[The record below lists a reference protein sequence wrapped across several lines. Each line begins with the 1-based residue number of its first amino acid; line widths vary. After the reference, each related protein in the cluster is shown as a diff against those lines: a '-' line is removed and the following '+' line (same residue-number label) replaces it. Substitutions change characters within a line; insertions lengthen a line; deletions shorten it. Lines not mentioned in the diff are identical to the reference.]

1 MKKLMCLVTVLM
13 MISMFA
19 FSINSFSADEVNNN
33 ETTLVTN
40 QDETENEDINDED
53 FVDMDGHDDDLA
65 DEYYMEHGDED
76 DEDDEDNLA
85 TDDEMAYSS
94 GNPAPKESTYDE
106 VGSEMSS
113 PKTSDTDTYTAVV
126 LALLFGSVASVA
138 VYKLKK

>member
-1 MKKLMCLVTVLM
+1 MCLVIVIMTL
-13 MISMFA
+13 SMFV

-65 DEYYMEHGDED
+65 DEYYREHG

-94 GNPAPKESTYDE
+94 GNPAPKESTSDE

-113 PKTSDTDTYTAVV
+113 PKTGNEGTYTAVV

>member
-19 FSINSFSADEVNNN
+19 FSINSFSADEVDNQD
-33 ETTLVTN
+33 TSIVTN
-40 QDETENEDINDED
+40 ENNAENYGEDKVLLTDDIEGDATVDE
-53 FVDMDGHDDDLA
+53 
-65 DEYYMEHGDED
+65 
-76 DEDDEDNLA
+76 A

-94 GNPAPKESTYDE
+94 GNPAPKESTSDE

-126 LALLFGSVASVA
+126 LALLFGSAASVA

>member
-19 FSINSFSADEVNNN
+19 FSINSFSADEVDNQD
-33 ETTLVTN
+33 TSIVTN
-40 QDETENEDINDED
+40 ENNAENYGEDKVLLTDDIEGDATVDE
-53 FVDMDGHDDDLA
+53 
-65 DEYYMEHGDED
+65 
-76 DEDDEDNLA
+76 A

-94 GNPAPKESTYDE
+94 GNPAPKESTSDE

-113 PKTSDTDTYTAVV
+113 PKTSHTDTYTAVV

>member
-19 FSINSFSADEVNNN
+19 FSINSFSADEVDNQD
-33 ETTLVTN
+33 TSIVTN
-40 QDETENEDINDED
+40 ENNAKNYREDKVLLTDDIEGDATVDE
-53 FVDMDGHDDDLA
+53 
-65 DEYYMEHGDED
+65 
-76 DEDDEDNLA
+76 A

-94 GNPAPKESTYDE
+94 GNPAPKESTFDE

>member
-1 MKKLMCLVTVLM
+1 MKRLMCLVTVLM

-19 FSINSFSADEVNNN
+19 FSINSFSADEVD
-33 ETTLVTN
+33 N
-40 QDETENEDINDED
+40 QDTSIVANENNAENYGEDKVLLTDDIEGDATVDE
-53 FVDMDGHDDDLA
+53 
-65 DEYYMEHGDED
+65 
-76 DEDDEDNLA
+76 A

-94 GNPAPKESTYDE
+94 GNPAPKESTSDE

-113 PKTSDTDTYTAVV
+113 PKTGNEGTYTAVV

>member
-40 QDETENEDINDED
+40 QDDTENEDINDEN

-65 DEYYMEHGDED
+65 DEYYREHG

-85 TDDEMAYSS
+85 TDDEMAYAYDGNSS
-94 GNPAPKESTYDE
+94 TSDE
-106 VGSEMSS
+106 VGSEMNS

>member
-1 MKKLMCLVTVLM
+1 MKRLMCLVTVLM

-19 FSINSFSADEVNNN
+19 FSINSFSADEVD
-33 ETTLVTN
+33 N
-40 QDETENEDINDED
+40 QDTSIVANENNAENYGEDKVLLTDDTEGDATVDE
-53 FVDMDGHDDDLA
+53 
-65 DEYYMEHGDED
+65 
-76 DEDDEDNLA
+76 A

-94 GNPAPKESTYDE
+94 GNPAPKESTFDE

>member
-1 MKKLMCLVTVLM
+1 MKKLLYLFTVLM
-13 MISMFA
+13 MVFMFA
-19 FSINSFSADEVNNN
+19 FSINSFSADEVDNQD
-33 ETTLVTN
+33 TSIVTN
-40 QDETENEDINDED
+40 ENNAENYGEDKVLLTDDIEGDATVDE
-53 FVDMDGHDDDLA
+53 
-65 DEYYMEHGDED
+65 
-76 DEDDEDNLA
+76 A

-94 GNPAPKESTYDE
+94 GNPAPKESTSDE

>member
-19 FSINSFSADEVNNN
+19 FSINSFSADEVDNQD
-33 ETTLVTN
+33 TSIVTN
-40 QDETENEDINDED
+40 ENNAENYGEDKVLFTDDIEGDATVDE
-53 FVDMDGHDDDLA
+53 
-65 DEYYMEHGDED
+65 
-76 DEDDEDNLA
+76 A

-94 GNPAPKESTYDE
+94 GNPAPKESTSDE
-106 VGSEMSS
+106 IGSEMSS

>member
-19 FSINSFSADEVNNN
+19 FSINSFSADEVDNQD
-33 ETTLVTN
+33 TSIVTN
-40 QDETENEDINDED
+40 ENNAENYGEDKVLLTDDIEGDATVDE
-53 FVDMDGHDDDLA
+53 
-65 DEYYMEHGDED
+65 
-76 DEDDEDNLA
+76 A

-94 GNPAPKESTYDE
+94 GNPAPKESTSDE
-106 VGSEMSS
+106 IGSEMSS

>member
-19 FSINSFSADEVNNN
+19 FSINSFSADEVDNQD
-33 ETTLVTN
+33 TSIVTN
-40 QDETENEDINDED
+40 ENNAENYGEDKVLLTDDIEGDATVDE
-53 FVDMDGHDDDLA
+53 
-65 DEYYMEHGDED
+65 
-76 DEDDEDNLA
+76 A

-94 GNPAPKESTYDE
+94 GNPAPKESTSDE
-106 VGSEMSS
+106 VGSETNS

>member
-19 FSINSFSADEVNNN
+19 FSINSFSADEVDNQD
-33 ETTLVTN
+33 TSIVTN
-40 QDETENEDINDED
+40 ENNAENYGEDKVLFTDDIEGDATVDE
-53 FVDMDGHDDDLA
+53 
-65 DEYYMEHGDED
+65 
-76 DEDDEDNLA
+76 A

-94 GNPAPKESTYDE
+94 GNPAPKESTSDE
-106 VGSEMSS
+106 IGSEMSS

-138 VYKLKK
+138 DRKSVV

>member
-1 MKKLMCLVTVLM
+1 MKKLLYLFTVLM
-13 MISMFA
+13 MIFMFA
-19 FSINSFSADEVNNN
+19 FSINSFSADEVDNQD
-33 ETTLVTN
+33 TSMVTN
-40 QDETENEDINDED
+40 ENNAENYGEDKVLLTDDIEGDATVDE
-53 FVDMDGHDDDLA
+53 
-65 DEYYMEHGDED
+65 
-76 DEDDEDNLA
+76 A

-94 GNPAPKESTYDE
+94 GNTAPKESTSDE

>member
-19 FSINSFSADEVNNN
+19 FSINSFSADEVDNQDTSIVTNENN
-33 ETTLVTN
+33 EENYGEDKVLLTDDIEGDATV
-40 QDETENEDINDED
+40 DE
-53 FVDMDGHDDDLA
+53 
-65 DEYYMEHGDED
+65 
-76 DEDDEDNLA
+76 A

-94 GNPAPKESTYDE
+94 GNLAPKESTSDE

>member
-1 MKKLMCLVTVLM
+1 MKKLMCLVIVIMTL
-13 MISMFA
+13 SMFV
-19 FSINSFSADEVNNN
+19 FSINSFSADEVDNQD
-33 ETTLVTN
+33 TSIVTN
-40 QDETENEDINDED
+40 ENNAENYGENKVLLIDDIEGDATVDE
-53 FVDMDGHDDDLA
+53 
-65 DEYYMEHGDED
+65 
-76 DEDDEDNLA
+76 A

-94 GNPAPKESTYDE
+94 GNPAPKESTSDE

>member
-19 FSINSFSADEVNNN
+19 FSINSFSADEVDNQD
-33 ETTLVTN
+33 TSIVTN
-40 QDETENEDINDED
+40 ENNAKNYGEDKVLLTDDIEGDATVDE
-53 FVDMDGHDDDLA
+53 
-65 DEYYMEHGDED
+65 
-76 DEDDEDNLA
+76 A

-94 GNPAPKESTYDE
+94 GNPAPKESTSDE
-106 VGSEMSS
+106 VGSEIHA
-113 PKTSDTDTYTAVV
+113 PQTSDSDTYTAVV

>member
-19 FSINSFSADEVNNN
+19 FSINSFSADEVD
-33 ETTLVTN
+33 N
-40 QDETENEDINDED
+40 QDTSIVANENNAENYGEDKVLLTDDIEGDATVDE
-53 FVDMDGHDDDLA
+53 
-65 DEYYMEHGDED
+65 
-76 DEDDEDNLA
+76 A

-94 GNPAPKESTYDE
+94 GNPAPKESTSDE

-113 PKTSDTDTYTAVV
+113 PKTSHTDTYTAAV

>member
-65 DEYYMEHGDED
+65 DEYYREHG

-94 GNPAPKESTYDE
+94 GNPAPKGATSDE
-106 VGSEMSS
+106 VDSEMSS
-113 PKTSDTDTYTAVV
+113 PKTGNEGTYTAVV

>member
-1 MKKLMCLVTVLM
+1 MCLVSVLM

-33 ETTLVTN
+33 GTTLVTN
-40 QDETENEDINDED
+40 QDDTENEDLNDGN

-65 DEYYMEHGDED
+65 DEYYREHG

-85 TDDEMAYSS
+85 TDDEIAYSS
-94 GNPAPKESTYDE
+94 GNPAPKESTSDE

-113 PKTSDTDTYTAVV
+113 PKTSDSDAYTAVV

>member
-1 MKKLMCLVTVLM
+1 MKNLMCLVTVLM

-19 FSINSFSADEVNNN
+19 FSINSFSADEVDNQD
-33 ETTLVTN
+33 TSIVTN
-40 QDETENEDINDED
+40 ENNAKNYGEDKVLLTDDIEGDATVDE
-53 FVDMDGHDDDLA
+53 
-65 DEYYMEHGDED
+65 
-76 DEDDEDNLA
+76 A

-94 GNPAPKESTYDE
+94 GNPAPKESTSDE

-113 PKTSDTDTYTAVV
+113 PKTSHTDTYTAVV

>member
-1 MKKLMCLVTVLM
+1 MKKLLYLVTVLM

-19 FSINSFSADEVNNN
+19 FSINSFSADEVDNQD
-33 ETTLVTN
+33 TSIVTN
-40 QDETENEDINDED
+40 ENNAENYGEDKVLLTDDIEGDATVDE
-53 FVDMDGHDDDLA
+53 
-65 DEYYMEHGDED
+65 
-76 DEDDEDNLA
+76 A

-94 GNPAPKESTYDE
+94 GNLAPKESTSDE

-113 PKTSDTDTYTAVV
+113 PKTSDTDTYTVVV

>member
-1 MKKLMCLVTVLM
+1 MKRLMCLVTVLM

-19 FSINSFSADEVNNN
+19 FSINSFSADEID
-33 ETTLVTN
+33 N
-40 QDETENEDINDED
+40 QDTSIVANENNAENYGEDKVLITDDIEGDATVDE
-53 FVDMDGHDDDLA
+53 
-65 DEYYMEHGDED
+65 
-76 DEDDEDNLA
+76 A

-94 GNPAPKESTYDE
+94 GNPAPKESTSDE

-126 LALLFGSVASVA
+126 LALIFGSVASVA

>member
-1 MKKLMCLVTVLM
+1 MKRLMCLVTVLM

-19 FSINSFSADEVNNN
+19 FSINSFSADEVD
-33 ETTLVTN
+33 N
-40 QDETENEDINDED
+40 QDTSIVANENNAENYGEDKVLLTDDIEGDATVDE
-53 FVDMDGHDDDLA
+53 
-65 DEYYMEHGDED
+65 
-76 DEDDEDNLA
+76 A

-94 GNPAPKESTYDE
+94 GNPAPKESTSDE

-113 PKTSDTDTYTAVV
+113 PKTSDSDAYTAVV

>member
-19 FSINSFSADEVNNN
+19 FSINSFSADEVD
-33 ETTLVTN
+33 N
-40 QDETENEDINDED
+40 QDTSIVANENNVENYGEDKVLLNDDIEGD
-53 FVDMDGHDDDLA
+53 ATVD
-65 DEYYMEHGDED
+65 E
-76 DEDDEDNLA
+76 A

-94 GNPAPKESTYDE
+94 GNPAPKESTFDE

>member
-1 MKKLMCLVTVLM
+1 MKKLLYLVTVLM

-19 FSINSFSADEVNNN
+19 FSINSFSADEVDNQD
-33 ETTLVTN
+33 TSIVTN
-40 QDETENEDINDED
+40 ENNAENYGEDKVLLTDDIEGDATVDE
-53 FVDMDGHDDDLA
+53 
-65 DEYYMEHGDED
+65 
-76 DEDDEDNLA
+76 A

-94 GNPAPKESTYDE
+94 GNPAPKESTSDE

-113 PKTSDTDTYTAVV
+113 PKTSHIDTYTAVV

>member
-94 GNPAPKESTYDE
+94 GNPAPKESTSDE

-113 PKTSDTDTYTAVV
+113 PKTSHTDTYTAVV

>member
-1 MKKLMCLVTVLM
+1 MKKLLYLFTVFM
-13 MISMFA
+13 MIFMFA
-19 FSINSFSADEVNNN
+19 FSINSFSAEEVNNH

-40 QDETENEDINDED
+40 QEDTENEDINDED

-65 DEYYMEHGDED
+65 DEYYREHG

-94 GNPAPKESTYDE
+94 GNTAPKESTSDE

>member
-19 FSINSFSADEVNNN
+19 FSINSFSADEVDNQD
-33 ETTLVTN
+33 TSIVTN
-40 QDETENEDINDED
+40 ENNAENYGEDKVLLTDDIEGDATVDE
-53 FVDMDGHDDDLA
+53 
-65 DEYYMEHGDED
+65 
-76 DEDDEDNLA
+76 A

-94 GNPAPKESTYDE
+94 GNPAPKESTFDE

>member
-19 FSINSFSADEVNNN
+19 FSINSFSADEVDNQD
-33 ETTLVTN
+33 TSIVTN
-40 QDETENEDINDED
+40 ENNAENYGEDKVLLTDDIEGDATVDE
-53 FVDMDGHDDDLA
+53 
-65 DEYYMEHGDED
+65 
-76 DEDDEDNLA
+76 A

-94 GNPAPKESTYDE
+94 GDPAPKGATSDE

-113 PKTSDTDTYTAVV
+113 PKTSDSDAYTAVV